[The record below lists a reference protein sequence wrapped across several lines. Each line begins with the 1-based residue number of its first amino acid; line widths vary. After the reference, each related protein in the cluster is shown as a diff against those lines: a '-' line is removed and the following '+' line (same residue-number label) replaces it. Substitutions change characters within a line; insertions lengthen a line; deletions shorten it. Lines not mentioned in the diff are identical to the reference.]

1 MTNAELNAMPW
12 TASLMT
18 TDELFEWLAS
28 RKRAALAIDIEFL
41 RTRPVEVLRC
51 RPIRRARLVVG
62 GFRHQVVRPHAG
74 KSRLDRGGGSAG
86 RQIRGDDGQGRAARA
101 GDRSRRMSPVP
112 SLSPPHMAAD
122 CSVGCGGGSKRSSN
136 TAKSHRPPSL
146 ASRFHEWQRIAGN
159 APWPRPARSGGRGQS
174 DPRRPLRTVRR
185 CFLGREVAV
194 DEF

>member
-1 MTNAELNAMPW
+1 MNCSNGSQAAKRPRAPSTSRSAELGQW
-12 TASLMT
+12 KSC
-18 TDELFEWLAS
+18 
-28 RKRAALAIDIEFL
+28 AAD
-41 RTRPVEVLRC
+41 PYGVLDC
-51 RPIRRARLVVG
+51 VVG

-86 RQIRGDDGQGRAARA
+86 RQNEAMMDKRRAARA

-112 SLSPPHMAAD
+112 SLSSPHMAAD

-136 TAKSHRPPSL
+136 TAESHRPPSL
-146 ASRFHEWQRIAGN
+146 ASTFHEWQRIARCN

-174 DPRRPLRTVRR
+174 DPLRPVRR